1 MLINKAV
8 VARFSAKDSVF
19 FSPIKKVCQGTSTEV
34 KRPGRKADRS
44 LNLVLRRRMSKSVT
58 PFPSLPEWRDDESQR
73 QFHLENHPKH
83 EDTRSGTDHVTL
95 DFKHRGQAILY
106 VV

>member
-1 MLINKAV
+1 
-8 VARFSAKDSVF
+8 
-19 FSPIKKVCQGTSTEV
+19 
-34 KRPGRKADRS
+34 
-44 LNLVLRRRMSKSVT
+44 MSKSVT